1 MMTVSSRTIAHEDVA
16 QRIHGVH
23 VVQATP
29 YSMCTQLETNTI
41 TITMETSTI
50 STIITITRVQQ
61 QAAIQKISATGVA
74 ASRVWIAC
82 CATPGRK

>member
-1 MMTVSSRTIAHEDVA
+1 MMTVSSRTIAHEDVV

-41 TITMETSTI
+41 IITMETSTI
-50 STIITITRVQQ
+50 STITIITITRVQQ

-74 ASRVWIAC
+74 ASRVWIA
-82 CATPGRK
+82 